1 MKTRRI
7 MAARSVHSRS
17 VCRLAALFFG
27 ILTTGL
33 LIVPTVTIPARAQ
46 EPSKLGDMLHRLF
59 ATSEFEGKRFGPARW
74 LEDGTAY
81 TTVEPSA
88 TAGARDI
95 VRYDTAT
102 GKREILVAAS
112 QLTPPGAKTPLAI
125 EDYAWAKEMKR
136 LLVFTNSRRV
146 WRQNTRGDY
155 WVLDR
160 DSGKLRKLGGD
171 APESTL
177 MFAKFSP
184 DGTRAAYVRA
194 NNLYAEDLETGA
206 ITQLTHDG
214 SETTINGTS
223 DWVYEEEFDIRDG
236 FRWSP
241 DSRSIAYWQFDST
254 GVRDFVL
261 LYNTGGPNDI
271 VTHIPY
277 PQYGVYPTLR
287 HIPYPQPGTT
297 NSAARVG
304 VVGAAGGATR
314 WMDVPGDPRSNYI
327 PFLEW
332 AGNSDEL
339 VMQHLNRLQ
348 NTNAVLLADAR
359 TGQVKEVTRDEDKA
373 WVDVVADLRWL
384 HDGKEFLW
392 VSERDG
398 WRQVYTVSRD
408 GKNVRLVTPG
418 AFDVISVEAVD
429 GKDEWLYYIAS
440 PENATQRY
448 LYRTRLEGTGAPQR
462 LTPADAPGTH
472 SYEIAPDCQ
481 WAFHTYSR
489 FDSPPV
495 IDLVRLPDHQVQRVL
510 EANAALRAKV
520 KPLVDPPVE
529 FFKID
534 IGNGVT
540 LDGWMIKPRS
550 FNRMKKYPILINVYG
565 EPAAQTVLDRWGG
578 DGTLFHRA
586 IANEGYLVASFDNRG
601 TPAPKGRAWRKIVY
615 GSVGV
620 LSSKEQ
626 ALALQALEWTRPY
639 VDSKRVA
646 VWGWSGGGTNTLN
659 LMFRSPQLYKVGMAV
674 APVPDQRLY
683 DTIYQE
689 RYMGLPQDNADGYKA
704 GSAINFAEGLRGKLL
719 LVHGSGDDNVH
730 YQGSVLLI
738 NRLIELGKQFDFMEY
753 PGRTHAIIEGK
764 GTRFHLYSLL
774 ARYLE
779 EHVPAGPVAPDAR
792 SRSGNPAAKSPSH
805 RENQPGEHL

>member
-1 MKTRRI
+1 MNRKKTIGKRFARLNILSRRCV
-7 MAARSVHSRS
+7 SVGAF
-17 VCRLAALFFG
+17 LAAL
-27 ILTTGL
+27 LAAA
-33 LIVPTVTIPARAQ
+33 PAVTISVRAQ

-59 ATSEFEGKRFGPARW
+59 ATGEFEGKRFGPARW
-74 LEDGTAY
+74 LEDGMAY

-88 TAGARDI
+88 IAGVEDI

-112 QLTPPGAKTPLAI
+112 QLTPPGAKSPLAI
-125 EDYAWAKEMKR
+125 EDYAWSKGMKR
-136 LLVFTNSRRV
+136 LLIFTNSKRV

-160 DSGKLRKLGGD
+160 GSGKLRKLGAD

-184 DGTRAAYVRA
+184 DGIKAAYVRA

-206 ITQLTHDG
+206 IIQLTHDG

-223 DWVYEEEFDIRDG
+223 DWVNEEEFDIRDG

-241 DSRSIAYWQFDST
+241 DSKSIAYWQFDST

-304 VVGAAGGATR
+304 VVSVTGGTTR
-314 WMDVPGDPRSNYI
+314 WMDVPGDPRNNYI

-332 AGNSDEL
+332 TGNSDEL

-359 TGQVKEVTRDEDKA
+359 TGEVREVTHDEDKA
-373 WVDVVADLRWL
+373 WVDVVTDLRWL

-398 WRQVYTVSRD
+398 WRHVYTVSRD
-408 GKNVRLVTPG
+408 GKNVHLVTPG

-429 GKDEWLYYIAS
+429 AVDTRGEWLYYIAS

-448 LYRTRLEGTGAPQR
+448 LYRTRLEGSGAPQR
-462 LTPADAPGTH
+462 LTPAAEPGTH
-472 SYEIAPDCQ
+472 SYEMAPDCQ

-489 FDSPPV
+489 FDTPPT
-495 IDLVRLPDHQVQRVL
+495 IDLVRLPDHQVQRLL

-520 KPLVDPPVE
+520 KPLIDPPVE
-529 FFKID
+529 FFKVD
-534 IGNGVT
+534 IGDGVA
-540 LDGWMIKPRS
+540 LDGWMIKPRA
-550 FNRMKKYPILINVYG
+550 FDPLKKYPILINVYG

-578 DGTLFHRA
+578 ALFHRA
-586 IANEGYLVASFDNRG
+586 IADEGYLVASFDNRG

-626 ALALQALEWTRPY
+626 AAALQALERTRPY

-704 GSAINFAEGLRGKLL
+704 GSAINFAEGLRGNLL

-730 YQGSVLLI
+730 YQGTELLI
-738 NRLIELGKQFDFMEY
+738 NRLIELGEPFDFMEY

-764 GTRFHLYSLL
+764 GTRLHLYSLL

-779 EHVPAGPVAPDAR
+779 EHVPAGPVAPDAG
-792 SRSGNPAAKSPSH
+792 SRQGTVKSPS
-805 RENQPGEHL
+805 RLESQPGGPL

>member
-7 MAARSVHSRS
+7 MAARSVDPGS
-17 VCRLAALFFG
+17 VCRFAVLFFG
-27 ILTTGL
+27 ILSIGL
-33 LIVPTVTIPARAQ
+33 LTVPAVTIRVRAQ
-46 EPSKLGDMLHRLF
+46 QPSQLGDMLHRLF
-59 ATSEFEGKRFGPARW
+59 ATDEFEEKRFGPARW

-81 TTVEPSA
+81 TTVEASA

-102 GKREILVAAS
+102 GKRETLVASS
-112 QLTPPGAKTPLAI
+112 QLVPPDAKSPLAI
-125 EDYAWAKEMKR
+125 EDYTWSKGMKR
-136 LLVFTNSRRV
+136 LLIFTNSKRV

-160 DSGKLRKLGGD
+160 GSGKLRKLGGD

-184 DGTRAAYVRA
+184 DGTMAAYVRA

-236 FRWSP
+236 YRWSP
-241 DSRSIAYWQFDST
+241 DSQSIAYWQFDST
-254 GVRDFVL
+254 GVRDFAL
-261 LYNTGGPNDI
+261 LYNIGGPNVI
-271 VTHIPY
+271 VTNIPY
-277 PQYGVYPTLR
+277 PQYGVYPTIR

-297 NSAARVG
+297 NSVARVG
-304 VVGAAGGATR
+304 VVSATGGATH
-314 WMDVPGDPRSNYI
+314 WMDVPGDPRNNYI

-332 AGNSDEL
+332 AGNSNEL

-348 NTNAVLLADAR
+348 NTNSVLVADAR
-359 TGQVKEVTRDEDKA
+359 TGAIKELTRDWDNA
-373 WVDVVADLRWL
+373 WVDVVTDLRWL
-384 HDGKEFLW
+384 PDIKKFLW
-392 VSERDG
+392 VSEHDG
-398 WRQVYTVSRD
+398 WRHVYALSRE
-408 GKNVRLVTPG
+408 GKSMMLVTPG
-418 AFDVISVEAVD
+418 TFDVISVEAVD
-429 GKDEWLYYIAS
+429 SKDEWLYYITS

-448 LYRTRLEGTGAPQR
+448 LYRTHLEGPREPER

-472 SYEIAPDCQ
+472 SYQMAPDCQ

-495 IDLVRLPDHQVQRVL
+495 IDLVHLPDHQVQRVL
-510 EANAALRAKV
+510 EANAALKTKV
-520 KPLVDPPVE
+520 KPLIDPPVE

-534 IGNGVT
+534 IGDRVT
-540 LDGWMIKPRS
+540 LDGWLIKPRA
-550 FNRMKKYPILINVYG
+550 FNPVKKYPILIFVYG

-578 DGTLFHRA
+578 GGALFHRA

-601 TPAPKGRAWRKIVY
+601 TPAPKGRAWRKTVY

-626 ALALQALEWTRPY
+626 ALALQALERTRPY

-659 LMFRSPQLYKVGMAV
+659 LMFRSPELYRVGMSV

-689 RYMGLPQDNADGYKA
+689 RYMGLPQDNVDGYKA

-730 YQGSVLLI
+730 YQGSELLI

-753 PGRTHAIIEGK
+753 PGRTHAIIEGT

-779 EHVPAGPVAPDAR
+779 EHLPAGPVAPDVGADR
-792 SRSGNPAAKSPSH
+792 AAY
-805 RENQPGEHL
+805 N